1 MEWNLLYFYGKI
13 CSEKTLVGSVTPPEH
28 CLPHLDPPS
37 VPRTILMVWGQV
49 STKHQDLIH
58 AGIFAFSLTG
68 TKRDCLVGIES
79 PLFPCARVRIASVST
94 STALSLSCWCSCWSK
109 VAREALENLAAPH
122 RASPGLWADV
132 TQLPSR
138 LWEPLLVKDK
148 SVDRSPCVHAAHQ
161 EFKSVQ
167 KAMLLRAAAPW
178 TEMHLVTPV
187 L

>member
-1 MEWNLLYFYGKI
+1 MLRKNTCRLSHSSW
-13 CSEKTLVGSVTPPEH
+13 TLFTSSWSSISAEDSPDGVRTGEHQTPGSHPCRNS
-28 CLPHLDPPS
+28 CLQSH
-37 VPRTILMVWGQV
+37 RYQT
-49 STKHQDLIH
+49 
-58 AGIFAFSLTG
+58 
-68 TKRDCLVGIES
+68 RLVGIES

-132 TQLPSR
+132 TQSPSR

-148 SVDRSPCVHAAHQ
+148 SVDRSPCVHAARQ

-167 KAMLLRAAAPW
+167 KAVLLRAAAPW